1 MGLGREDAVI
11 LDQDFV
17 FSAAKAGCDQSKAWH
32 PQSVHCSPSS
42 IDLNREPGGMDTI
55 KHLSAFD
62 ASHI

>member
-11 LDQDFV
+11 VDQDFV
-17 FSAAKAGCDQSKAWH
+17 FSAKKAGCDQSKAWH
-32 PQSVHCSPSS
+32 PQFVHCSPSS